1 MKLASVTQGKNN
13 NFNVIRILAAF
24 AVLFGHSFALL
35 KQPEPLSQVLGM
47 SLGSIAVDL
56 FFIAS
61 GFLVTGSLL
70 QRQSLR
76 EYLLA
81 RVLRIYPALFM
92 VVLLTVFVLGA
103 FFTSLPLTSYYS
115 DSQIY
120 FYLKK
125 CMTLITGVVYYLPG
139 VFETNPYKGAVNGSL
154 WTMFHEL
161 KMYIFLAIFWALCG
175 LTKKN
180 NIQVFRGVI
189 VVSAIVAGV
198 LVLVYRFCNWEE
210 SQSNR
215 LFFLFFSGA
224 AYAVLKERVYLSSRL
239 FWALCLVLVTS
250 ALIHKQVFFLVY
262 QLSIA
267 YILFYLAYI
276 PAGVI
281 RKYNAVGDYSYG
293 VYIYAFP
300 VQQSVIALIPG
311 ISVFALTALSASV
324 TLLLA
329 VLSWHLIERRALD
342 LKKFFVKKAQLE
354 PRLVNC
360 PLPPS

>member
-76 EYLLA
+76 DYLLA
-81 RVLRIYPALFM
+81 RVLRIYPALS
-92 VVLLTVFVLGA
+92 VVLVSTVFVLGA
-103 FFTSLPLTSYYS
+103 FFTSLPLSSYYS
-115 DSQIY
+115 DSTIY

-125 CMTLITGVVYYLPG
+125 CLTLITGAAYYLPG
-139 VFETNPYKGAVNGSL
+139 VFEANPYKGAVNGSL
-154 WTMFHEL
+154 WTMVYEL
-161 KMYIFLAIFWALCG
+161 QMYIFLAIFWALCS
-175 LTKKN
+175 LIKKN
-180 NIQVFRGVI
+180 GIQFFRAVI
-189 VVSAIVAGV
+189 IISTIVAGV
-198 LVLVYRFCNWEE
+198 LVLVYRFYNWEGG
-210 SQSNR
+210 QPIG

-224 AYAVLKERVYLSSRL
+224 AYAVLKERVHLSSRL
-239 FWALCLVLVTS
+239 FWGLCLALVSS
-250 ALIHKQVFFLVY
+250 ALIHKEAFFLLY

-267 YILFYLAYI
+267 YVLFYLAYI

-329 VLSWHLIERRALD
+329 ALSWHLIERRALD
-342 LKKFFVKKAQLE
+342 LKKIFVKNAQHE
-354 PRLVNC
+354 PRKVDC
-360 PLPPS
+360 PVSPG